1 MKPMKKILFIIWSH
15 SLGGGAESLLTTIV
29 NHLNPQKYRIGILE
43 VYHSTVKKEP
53 VNPEIRIHEPIT
65 FEGDTEYRKKMY
77 YIYRDPDR
85 MIKKYIPAGYDL
97 YISFNYQIPSFLL
110 PGGGR
115 NIAWVHGAVYDLA
128 EEGMED
134 YRSLQGMAFEKAARI
149 VSISD
154 ITTRSIRTLF
164 PECSDRLVEI
174 YNAVDIGAVRKRAY
188 DHTEIR
194 LEHPA
199 VIWVGRLDDNKDPL
213 RMVEIFQKLIR
224 AKKSVHLYFIG
235 KGELETQILK
245 RIGECSLQKQ
255 VHVLGYIDNPFPVIR
270 QAGVCC
276 MTSRSEGFPMSLL
289 ECAALGIPFVSTG
302 VGGARILANGERCG
316 KIFKQDDEAVTDIL
330 ELLGQSRDHLKE
342 ECAKSI
348 ERFDLKN
355 YLTKI
360 EMLFDEV
367 LKENEDLREEVV
379 RNVVGEV
386 DTLEERNY
394 YYRFPE
400 SLVPKGCKI
409 VLYGAGDIGTNYFGY
424 IKELGICQIVAWVDA
439 AAEKYRSLGK
449 DVNDVDEIMDVEY
462 DVVLVA
468 VMEREVF
475 RSINRELSRRGIPC
489 EKVLWTRPVF

>member
-1 MKPMKKILFIIWSH
+1 MKKILFIIWSH

-29 NHLNPQKYRIGILE
+29 NHLNPQKYQIGILE

-115 NIAWVHGAVYDLA
+115 NIAWVHTSVDDLA
-128 EEGMED
+128 EEGMEE
-134 YRSLQGMAFEKAARI
+134 YCSLQDRTFDNVAKI

-154 ITTRSIRTLF
+154 VTTRSIQRLF
-164 PECSDRLVEI
+164 PKHSQKLVEI
-174 YNAVDIGAVRKRAY
+174 YNSVNVENVRRRASCN
-188 DHTEIR
+188 TKIR
-194 LEHPA
+194 LRHPA
-199 VIWVGRLDDNKDPL
+199 VIWVGRLEDRKNPL
-213 RMVEIFQKLIR
+213 RMVDIFQR
-224 AKKSVHLYFIG
+224 VHQENSQVHLYFVG
-235 KGELETQILK
+235 KGELEAQILK
-245 RIGECSLQKQ
+245 RSSEYGLQEK
-255 VHVLGYIDNPFPVIR
+255 VHVLGYINNPFPVMK
-270 QAGVCC
+270 QADICC
-276 MTSRSEGFPMSLL
+276 MTSRAEGFSMSLL
-289 ECAALGIPFVSTG
+289 ESVALGVPFVSTET
-302 VGGARILANGERCG
+302 GGARILANEEQCG
-316 KIFKQDDEAVTDIL
+316 RIFSRDDEAAENLI
-330 ELLGQSRDHLKE
+330 ELLSQSRDHLKE

-355 YLTKI
+355 YLTRI

-379 RNVVGEV
+379 QNTVGEV

-409 VLYGAGDIGTNYFGY
+409 VLYGAGDIGTNFYHY
-424 IKELGICQIVAWVDA
+424 IKETGVCQIVAWVDA
-439 AAEKYRSLGK
+439 AAEKYRSLGE
-449 DVNDVDEIMDVEY
+449 DIADVDAIRNLEY
-462 DVVLVA
+462 DAILISVMQDDALREIRSVLHK
-468 VMEREVF
+468 M
-475 RSINRELSRRGIPC
+475 GIPD
-489 EKVLWTRPVF
+489 EKILWTRPIY